1 MIKKFEKDTD
11 NKMNDTRAE
20 LKTKINKV
28 NRNLEQLTINNTA
41 ELCNHTKHISSQQ
54 ENLNNETKK
63 YAGDLQD
70 DIKIIQSVHAKPL
83 VT

>member
-1 MIKKFEKDTD
+1 MP
-11 NKMNDTRAE
+11 
-20 LKTKINKV
+20 
-28 NRNLEQLTINNTA
+28 
-41 ELCNHTKHISSQQ
+41 ELCNHTKHIYSQQ